1 VGELVE
7 AFATAGLD
15 MTPEQREEAQDVV
28 VSTIIVSQV
37 ATTASATAAT
47 AARKIK

>member
-7 AFATAGLD
+7 AFQSAGLD
-15 MTPEQREEAQDVV
+15 MTEEQREEAQDVV

-37 ATTASATAAT
+37 ASAASVT
-47 AARKIK
+47 ARKIK

>member
-28 VSTIIVSQV
+28 VSTVMASQV
-37 ATTASATAAT
+37 AAGI
-47 AARKIK
+47 RKIK